1 MAEIWVANEIIIWI
15 MVAFKTGIAMEVK
28 MLEYLIIF
36 LLIVIAMILFNI
48 SHFCR
53 GIKRDLF
60 EIKTGKKWDYEDDT
74 D

>member
-1 MAEIWVANEIIIWI
+1 
-15 MVAFKTGIAMEVK
+15 